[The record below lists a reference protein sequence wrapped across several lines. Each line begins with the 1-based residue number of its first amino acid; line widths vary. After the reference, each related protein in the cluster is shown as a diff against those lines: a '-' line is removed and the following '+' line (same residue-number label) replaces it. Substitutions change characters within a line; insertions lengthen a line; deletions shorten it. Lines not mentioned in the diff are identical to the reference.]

1 MVRIYSEKLLEMTS
15 AEPFAVEK
23 IIEFNLNSIPDPPN
37 PLPKSASA
45 MITEAASQAGL
56 QDKLKILSDKYVPLP
71 NPPSAHTTITTT
83 PTAGTPPR
91 SHPVCFPETNVHAC
105 QIRGLLLQV

>member
-23 IIEFNLNSIPDPPN
+23 IIEFNLNSMPDPPN

-45 MITEAASQAGL
+45 SINEMMAQAGL
-56 QDKLKILSDKYVPLP
+56 QDKLKVLSDK
-71 NPPSAHTTITTT
+71 
-83 PTAGTPPR
+83 
-91 SHPVCFPETNVHAC
+91 
-105 QIRGLLLQV
+105 